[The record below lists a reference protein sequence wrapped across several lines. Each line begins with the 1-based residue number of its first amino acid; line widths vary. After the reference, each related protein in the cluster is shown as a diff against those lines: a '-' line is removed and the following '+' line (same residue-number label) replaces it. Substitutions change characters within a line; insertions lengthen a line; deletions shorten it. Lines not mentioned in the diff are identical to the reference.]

1 MPSVSRVNSVLL
13 ATPYSTLHLIR
24 RPRPGPLF
32 DTPPSAFFLGYWF
45 QARVRWFA
53 KWPTFPVCFTPR
65 GRREQIGTKS
75 GFWALE
81 GGLYCCHVLAC
92 WDVPELVFSFSWFDK
107 VRELIYKDL
116 CRFSFGGVFGSQN
129 IAAKGNSTLR
139 RCYWSLPGGIT
150 SLPYPSVAEAWVP
163 PLTREQKRNGIG
175 LWPSWGWCWLCIFEC
190 NFKKL
195 LKIFSCDP
203 HILVAN

>member
-1 MPSVSRVNSVLL
+1 MPSGSRVNSVLL

-32 DTPPSAFFLGYWF
+32 DIPPSAFFLGYWF

-53 KWPTFPVCFTPR
+53 EWPAFPVCFTPR

-129 IAAKGNSTLR
+129 IAAKGHSTLW
-139 RCYWSLPGGIT
+139 RCYWSLCGGHHFSSLSFCGWSMSAT
-150 SLPYPSVAEAWVP
+150 SNQRAEEEWDRT
-163 PLTREQKRNGIG
+163 LTFVRMMSIMRFWMQ
-175 LWPSWGWCWLCIFEC
+175 L
-190 NFKKL
+190 
-195 LKIFSCDP
+195 
-203 HILVAN
+203 